1 MEKGVRQL
9 SVFIENRAGRLAE
22 VCALLGEHGIN
33 ILGFSI
39 ADTAGYG
46 IFRII
51 VEDVDK
57 ARECLKTATFTVK
70 ESDVLC
76 VDVPH
81 RPGGLGEV
89 LQLLSSEGINVEYLY
104 VVANTLIVLNLS
116 DPEKGRAVLQNNGID
131 IKSIRDLM
139 G

>member
-1 MEKGVRQL
+1 MEKRVRQL
-9 SVFIENRAGRLAE
+9 SIFIENRAGRLAE
-22 VCALLGEHGIN
+22 VCALLGEKNIN

-51 VEDVDK
+51 VEDVDNAKDVLK
-57 ARECLKTATFTVK
+57 AGTFTVK

-81 RPGGLGEV
+81 QPGGLGQV
-89 LQLLSSEGINVEYLY
+89 LQLLSSESINVEYMY

-116 DPEKGRAVLQNNGID
+116 DPLKGREVLEKNGID
-131 IKSIRDLM
+131 IKGVSDLI